1 MKGKHCEQD
10 HDYDKPLLLVRAG
23 SLDPLQRQRTGISL
37 DPGAVV
43 EDGDGLLGLDH
54 DIDAWSEQPE
64 SAGTTDDDAR
74 RPRRRDDTGDSRT
87 EVHRTTVDHH
97 RDVPPC
103 EHRPGGVG
111 HQVDEAVR
119 DAVGA
124 GEDDDV
130 GAHASIILA
139 LLTPP

>member
-37 DPGAVV
+37 DPGAVI

-64 SAGTTDDDAR
+64 AAGTTDDDEFAAR
-74 RPRRRDDTGDSRT
+74 
-87 EVHRTTVDHH
+87 
-97 RDVPPC
+97 
-103 EHRPGGVG
+103 
-111 HQVDEAVR
+111 DEEMALAYER
-119 DAVGA
+119 NPMGFTA
-124 GEDDDV
+124 GLKFKGE
-130 GAHASIILA
+130 
-139 LLTPP
+139 